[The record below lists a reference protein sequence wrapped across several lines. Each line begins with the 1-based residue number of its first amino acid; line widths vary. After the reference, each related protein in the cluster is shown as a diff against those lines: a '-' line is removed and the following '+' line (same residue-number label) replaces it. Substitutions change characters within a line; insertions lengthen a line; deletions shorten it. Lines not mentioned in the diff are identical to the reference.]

1 MLSVLVNI
9 DNGCQQELSMIY
21 TLQPEQWNKSSQRE
35 IVKYYEFGVSSQE
48 IAFNIYIY
56 IYIYR

>member
-56 IYIYR
+56 R